1 MAYDPTHPRFLAT
14 YLSNAADPHWLNS
27 VLTGVEVPNGLLLLR
42 ADDYCYLY
50 LIFLSRKHGVSFSR
64 RAICHHHRQRTL
76 S

>member
-1 MAYDPTHPRFLAT
+1 MDC
-14 YLSNAADPHWLNS
+14 
-27 VLTGVEVPNGLLLLR
+27 LLLLR
-42 ADDYCYLY
+42 ADDYCYLD